1 MSRFFGIF
9 ISSLVNIMS
18 TLLLIYIVISW
29 FVSPYNKYRAILD
42 RFMNTF
48 LDPIRRIMPNTG
60 MFDLSPIILMLLL
73 QFVETIANMFFR

>member
-9 ISSLVNIMS
+9 ISSLVNVMS
-18 TLLLIYIVISW
+18 TLLLIYIIISW
-29 FVSPYNKYRAILD
+29 FVSPYNKYRAMLD

>member
-29 FVSPYNKYRAILD
+29 FVSPYNKYRAMLD